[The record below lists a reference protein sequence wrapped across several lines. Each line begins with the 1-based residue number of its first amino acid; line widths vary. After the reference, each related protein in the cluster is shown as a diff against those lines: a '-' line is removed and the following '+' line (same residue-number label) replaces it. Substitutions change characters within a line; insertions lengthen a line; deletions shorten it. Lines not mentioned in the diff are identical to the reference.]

1 MRMTS
6 SLSAFQR
13 TCSVT
18 GKMPAVK
25 QPACSPAGLPFT
37 QTWPTLICTI
47 GYGTA
52 FWLLSLALK
61 TIPTGMAYAAWS
73 GLGTVLIV
81 LVAWLW
87 QGQKLDA
94 PALAGIGLIV
104 SGVAVINLF
113 SRTVSH

>member
-1 MRMTS
+1 MSWLHLAGAILAEVIATS
-6 SLSAFQR
+6 FL
-13 TCSVT
+13 
-18 GKMPAVK
+18 K
-25 QPACSPAGLPFT
+25 QSEGFT
-37 QTWPTLICTI
+37 RTWPSLICAA

-61 TIPTGMAYAAWS
+61 TIPTGVAYAAWS

-81 LVAWLW
+81 LAAWLW

-104 SGVAVINLF
+104 AGVAVMNLF
-113 SRTVSH
+113 SRTMTH

>member
-1 MRMTS
+1 MSWLYLAGAILAEVIATS
-6 SLSAFQR
+6 FL
-13 TCSVT
+13 
-18 GKMPAVK
+18 K
-25 QPACSPAGLPFT
+25 QSEGFT

-104 SGVAVINLF
+104 SGVAVMNLF
-113 SRTVSH
+113 SRTVAH